1 MLYSK
6 LTDAMDLINN
16 AEQKLM
22 EMINMTNGYINI
34 GISNTL
40 TRNFLLKYI
49 EEFHKKYPQIKI
61 KIYTNPTDELIIK
74 ARNGIIDFIILNLP
88 YEIPSDFTIKNLKT
102 IQDCFVANSNYN
114 DLKMKTI
121 PLKKLND
128 YPLILMAKGSNTRY
142 FLDNFCLLHNV
153 TLIPEMELAS
163 YSLVTYFAKIGLG
176 ISLVTRDFIKK
187 ELNNGELF
195 ELNVVPQLDKR
206 HIGLIYLKNKSLSY
220 SAQEFLKL
228 LKNENN
234 EKM

>member
-1 MLYSK
+1 MNINLELYKIFLIVAEQKNITKAAKKLMISQPGVSKSIKCLEEQLNCQLFVRTKSGVYLTEEGKMLYSK

-114 DLKMKTI
+114 DLKKKTI
-121 PLKKLND
+121 PLKKLNE
-128 YPLILMAKGSNTRY
+128 I
-142 FLDNFCLLHNV
+142 
-153 TLIPEMELAS
+153 
-163 YSLVTYFAKIGLG
+163 
-176 ISLVTRDFIKK
+176 
-187 ELNNGELF
+187 
-195 ELNVVPQLDKR
+195 
-206 HIGLIYLKNKSLSY
+206 
-220 SAQEFLKL
+220 
-228 LKNENN
+228 
-234 EKM
+234 